1 MIEREAREAD
11 LDAWMSRLA
20 GGDRSAFEPLYAA
33 LRVRALRF
41 ARMRVGEQIA
51 ADVTQAALLNV
62 FARASEFTPGK
73 PCLPWFYAIVV
84 NEIRGAER
92 KSARLVPSEIRDD
105 ALVAEGDAESQMI
118 ERELARALELAVES
132 LDDDAA
138 RTIAAVLGRAPL
150 PACAPATFRKRVS
163 RAYAKLRLILGVN
176 DAT

>member
-1 MIEREAREAD
+1 MAEREAD

-20 GGDRSAFEPLYAA
+20 NGDRSAFEPLYIA
-33 LRVRALRF
+33 LRTRARRL
-41 ARMRVGEQIA
+41 ASMKVGETSA
-51 ADVTQAALLNV
+51 DDVTQSALLRV

-84 NEIRGAER
+84 NEIRAAQR
-92 KSARLVPSEIRDD
+92 KDARLVPSPLDDD
-105 ALVAEGDAESQMI
+105 AIASFDDAESQMI
-118 ERELARALELAVES
+118 ERELGRALELAIES

-138 RTIAAVLGRAPL
+138 RAIAAVLGRASM

-163 RAYAKLRLILGVN
+163 RAYAKLRLILGAN

>member
-1 MIEREAREAD
+1 MTEAREAD
-11 LDAWMSRLA
+11 LDAWMARLA
-20 GGDRSAFEPLYAA
+20 GGDRSAFEPLYVA
-33 LRVRALRF
+33 LHARARRF
-41 ARMRVGEQIA
+41 ARMRVGEQTA
-51 ADVTQAALLNV
+51 DDVTQAALLKV

-84 NEIRGAER
+84 NEMRAAQR
-92 KSARLVPSEIRDD
+92 KETRLVPTELADD
-105 ALVAEGDAESQMI
+105 AIVASDDAESQMI

-138 RTIAAVLGRAPL
+138 NAIGAVLGRAPM

>member
-1 MIEREAREAD
+1 MEREAREAD
-11 LDAWMSRLA
+11 LDGWMSRLA

-41 ARMRVGEQIA
+41 ARMCVGEELA

-84 NEIRGAER
+84 NEIRSAER
-92 KSARLVPSEIRDD
+92 KGARLVPSEIRED
-105 ALVAEGDAESQMI
+105 ALVVSDDAEAQMI
-118 ERELARALELAVES
+118 ERELGRALELAVES

-138 RTIAAVLGRAPL
+138 NAIAAVLGRAPM